1 MSGSEGD
8 QLRRLADELRTQL
21 ATVQRDLDVLGR
33 AIREATHHSETVT
46 AEFSRL
52 DHQRT
57 SISAGLVTAFDEMEK
72 IDVLI
77 LAAEHEA
84 TARGHR

>member
-1 MSGSEGD
+1 MSDADE
-8 QLRRLADELRTQL
+8 LRRLADELRSKL
-21 ATVQRDLDVLGR
+21 ATAQRDLDVLGR
-33 AIREATHHSETVT
+33 DIRAATHHSETVT
-46 AEFSRL
+46 AEFGRL

-77 LAAEHEA
+77 LAAEHESIA
-84 TARGHR
+84 GGHR